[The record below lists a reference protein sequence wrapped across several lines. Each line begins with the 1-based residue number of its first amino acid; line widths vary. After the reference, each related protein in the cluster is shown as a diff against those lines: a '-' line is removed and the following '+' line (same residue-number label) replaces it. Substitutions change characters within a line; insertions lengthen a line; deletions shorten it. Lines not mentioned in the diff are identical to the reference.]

1 MSAFSNPKEDIMKRD
16 YLIKGIV
23 VAAAVFILG
32 YGANAF
38 AGWGR
43 GPGYGGCG
51 GPGSRWGGAGYGDA
65 SMSAEQYKQLDEE
78 RRSFFENTADLR
90 QEIYQ
95 KDLDLRS
102 ELAKAEP
109 DAAKAS
115 RLQKELS
122 QLEADLEQKR
132 FDHMMAVRKINPEA
146 GRGYGWGGRG
156 GYGNCPGFNGGQRC
170 W

>member
-1 MSAFSNPKEDIMKRD
+1 MKKHL
-16 YLIKGIV
+16 LISGIV
-23 VAAAVFILG
+23 IAAAVFIVG
-32 YGANAF
+32 YGASAV

-43 GPGYGGCG
+43 GAGYGGCG
-51 GPGSRWGGAGYGDA
+51 GPGGRWAGGGYGDT
-65 SMSAEQYKQLDEE
+65 SVSPEQYKQLDEQ
-78 RRSFFENTADLR
+78 RRAFFEGTADLR

-95 KDLDLRS
+95 KDLDLRR

-109 DAAKAS
+109 DTAKAS

-132 FDHMMAVRKINPEA
+132 LDHMMAMRKINPDA
-146 GRGYGWGGRG
+146 GRG
-156 GYGNCPGFNGGQRC
+156 GYGRMGRGPGYGGNCPGFGGGPRC

>member
-1 MSAFSNPKEDIMKRD
+1 
-16 YLIKGIV
+16 
-23 VAAAVFILG
+23 
-32 YGANAF
+32 
-38 AGWGR
+38 
-43 GPGYGGCG
+43 
-51 GPGSRWGGAGYGDA
+51 
-65 SMSAEQYKQLDEE
+65 MSAEQYKQLDEE